1 MKRFCQIIEEFDERF
16 MLNLMRKAFDA
27 KSGSPEQKKL
37 LNQLNAYRVKYGMDP
52 VPMGEAVSPAQ
63 QAAIAIAKKKSGKYD
78 KDGNRK
84 EEFEVH
90 YMYKDGKKKKVEKP
104 EEHERLSKLGWVHK
118 EETKYDYGTDAS
130 VKHMKKVTPGQ
141 QEAVNMVK
149 LVKDLWGK
157 SVHRDDYKRALEVL
171 KGLVQR
177 KEKESKGSLRH
188 SITYYAQEIGKQFKG
203 VDARQLAKMYNREVR
218 ESVMSELEEG
228 LSVAARR
235 RRGLLM
241 KRLSKRI
248 ALKKKIKMRKFADTS
263 QLKRRAQKAARRLLR
278 KRLLGKKASAGA
290 WAKLSPQQKIAIDKI
305 VDKKKAVLPKIAAR
319 LLPKIKRAERERLKR
334 LKLKGKGLGG
344 AINKVIQ
351 K

>member
-1 MKRFCQIIEEFDERF
+1 MKKFCQIMEEFDERF
-16 MLNLMRKAFDA
+16 MLNLMRQAFNAKA
-27 KSGSPEQKKL
+27 GSDEQKKL
-37 LNQLNAYRVKYGMDP
+37 VSQLNAYRVKYGMDP
-52 VPMGEAVSPAQ
+52 VPMGEASSWAQ

-78 KDGNRK
+78 KEGNKLK
-84 EEFEVH
+84 ESQ
-90 YMYKDGKKKKVEKP
+90 P
-104 EEHERLSKLGWVHK
+104 
-118 EETKYDYGTDAS
+118 YDYGTNAS

-171 KGLVQR
+171 KGLVKR
-177 KEKESKGSLRH
+177 KEKESKGNLRH

-228 LSVAARR
+228 LSVAGRR
-235 RRGLLM
+235 RRALIM

-248 ALKKKIKMRKFADTS
+248 ALKKKIKMRKFADAG

-319 LLPKIKRAERERLKR
+319 LMPKIKRAERERLKR

-344 AINKVIQ
+344 AVDKVI

>member
-1 MKRFCQIIEEFDERF
+1 MKKFCQIMEEFDERF
-16 MLNLMRKAFDA
+16 MLNLMRQAFNAKA
-27 KSGSPEQKKL
+27 GSDEQKKL
-37 LNQLNAYRVKYGMDP
+37 VSQLNAYRVKYGMDP
-52 VPMGEAVSPAQ
+52 VPMGEASSWAQ

-78 KDGNRK
+78 KEGNKLK
-84 EEFEVH
+84 E
-90 YMYKDGKKKKVEKP
+90 
-104 EEHERLSKLGWVHK
+104 SQS
-118 EETKYDYGTDAS
+118 YDYGTDAS

-334 LKLKGKGLGG
+334 LKLKGQGLGG